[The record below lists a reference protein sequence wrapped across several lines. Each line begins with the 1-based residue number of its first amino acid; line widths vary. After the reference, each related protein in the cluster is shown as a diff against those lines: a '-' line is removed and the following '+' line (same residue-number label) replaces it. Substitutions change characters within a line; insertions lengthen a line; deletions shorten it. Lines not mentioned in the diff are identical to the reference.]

1 MTVSLNGSIT
11 IRIIPGRNGD
21 FAVGELSTAIGDF
34 KVKDTALDQF
44 SAGTYSG
51 HFIVEEIF
59 LSSYTTRRGGLV
71 TEMRARL
78 SDLLIDD
85 EHESQA
91 ERSDAE
97 PDPADE
103 SSFGGT
109 ASAPEDSEVDGDD
122 RETATADPVALSA
135 SAESPEAT
143 LMILFGDDLARAIE
157 TRSPVKLD
165 ATIERLRFREQR
177 DRLKR
182 DLSYGFVA
190 DDQTWYPR
198 EAEAYVSYLS
208 RRSGRGGQ

>member
-1 MTVSLNGSIT
+1 
-11 IRIIPGRNGD
+11 
-21 FAVGELSTAIGDF
+21 
-34 KVKDTALDQF
+34 
-44 SAGTYSG
+44 
-51 HFIVEEIF
+51 
-59 LSSYTTRRGGLV
+59 
-71 TEMRARL
+71 

-109 ASAPEDSEVDGDD
+109 ASAPEDSQLDGDD
-122 RETATADPVALSA
+122 RDAATVALDAVSA
-135 SAESPEAT
+135 SAEPVEAGLVT
-143 LMILFGDDLARAIE
+143 LFGEDLARAIE
-157 TRSPVKLD
+157 ARSPVKLD

-198 EAEAYVSYLS
+198 EAEAYLSYLS
-208 RRSGRGGQ
+208 RRSGRDGQ